1 MQGRQR
7 ASDGL
12 GGVRRRLRQHLAV
25 AARGGHGVQDAYPIM
40 LVAPTPALLVGEL
53 DPEDE
58 PEQDDDVE
66 RDGCLFPAPLS
77 DDRWVVNVQLHAG
90 LLRVEQ
96 HGLRGSRDERDDSRE
111 DQREHLAADRKP
123 RSPHPL
129 DPRSRTGPRRRGAG
143 SSRTHP

>member
-25 AARGGHGVQDAYPIM
+25 AARGEHGVQDAYPTM

-53 DPEDE
+53 DPEHE
-58 PEQDDDVE
+58 AEQDDPVE
-66 RDGCLFPAPLS
+66 RDGCLSPAPLS

-90 LLRVEQ
+90 LLLVE
-96 HGLRGSRDERDDSRE
+96 HGLHGSCDERDDSRE
-111 DQREHLAADRKP
+111 EQQERLAAEAHAPEDREALIP
-123 RSPHPL
+123 
-129 DPRSRTGPRRRGAG
+129 
-143 SSRTHP
+143 